1 MAVNMRKVAIVGC
14 GHAGSAASFALMQSG
29 LFSEMVLIDSL
40 AQKAERTA
48 LDLSHGISFAKPMN
62 IYAGGYDD
70 LADAGIIILAASE
83 HRSKGDSRMDF
94 IRRNVSLQK
103 SIIPEIAARNTEA
116 IFLIVSNPVDILTYS
131 ALKFIEIPESRI
143 IGIGTVLDTARLK
156 YLLGKKLGV
165 DARNVHG
172 FIVGEHGNSEV
183 PIWSSANVSGVPIR
197 SFIEMRGFQDSDKI
211 LDEVFEEVRK
221 SANEISSKK
230 DDTFFGVA
238 MAVRRLC
245 EAIVRDEKSVLSVSS
260 LMYGAFDID
269 GIALS
274 MPAVIG
280 AAGVEC
286 LVPVDMS
293 EEELDEIRKSAA
305 TVKSIVDDVLGE
317 AR

>member
-1 MAVNMRKVAIVGC
+1 M
-14 GHAGSAASFALMQSG
+14 
-29 LFSEMVLIDSL
+29 
-40 AQKAERTA
+40 
-48 LDLSHGISFAKPMN
+48 
-62 IYAGGYDD
+62 
-70 LADAGIIILAASE
+70 
-83 HRSKGDSRMDF
+83 
-94 IRRNVSLQK
+94 
-103 SIIPEIAARNTEA
+103 
-116 IFLIVSNPVDILTYS
+116 
-131 ALKFIEIPESRI
+131 
-143 IGIGTVLDTARLK
+143 LDTARLK